1 MLRICYHI
9 GVAEKTQKKRV
20 PQVAGYD
27 KGPRDF
33 FRGSTGF
40 FNKDLKIQNKG
51 FIGMRRGSR

>member
-1 MLRICYHI
+1 MSRE
-9 GVAEKTQKKRV
+9 VKKKKVKV
-20 PQVAGYD
+20 PPVAGFD
-27 KGPRDF
+27 RGPRDF